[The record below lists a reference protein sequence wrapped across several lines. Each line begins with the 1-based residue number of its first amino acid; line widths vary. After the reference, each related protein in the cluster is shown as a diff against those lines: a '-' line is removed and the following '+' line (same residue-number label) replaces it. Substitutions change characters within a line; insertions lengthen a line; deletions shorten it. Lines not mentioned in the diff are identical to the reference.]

1 MKKVSL
7 EEKYILEYIRTMLSD
22 AKIKSE
28 TVESDL
34 FHHNSSYSKT
44 PSIIRNGIL
53 SIKELNARGIERFSE
68 KDLRILSDISS
79 HINGSECVSLSLTG
93 LKDLYQDESEYN
105 PLTSLD
111 TDILVS
117 KEITARRS
125 TEHYGNEYLVSES
138 ITPDKFKSVDLR
150 LLKLYEDYIKEK
162 VYFEK
167 GSFITNLIERYNKLR
182 EIAQALY
189 EEKLDIPLRE
199 MSEGNMTLDID
210 KIKKNPV
217 LVLK

>member
-138 ITPDKFKSVDLR
+138 ITPDKFKSVD
-150 LLKLYEDYIKEK
+150 KLGDDLYVVRAKVSIKAKPDDDDVEEIDSSSIMRFV
-162 VYFEK
+162 VYK
-167 GSFITNLIERYNKLR
+167 NKL
-182 EIAQALY
+182 IYTGL
-189 EEKLDIPLRE
+189 
-199 MSEGNMTLDID
+199 
-210 KIKKNPV
+210 
-217 LVLK
+217 